1 MKILFF
7 TENLRAGGKERRITE
22 LIRHLIRVGGFEV
35 KLVLT
40 ADIIHYEE
48 IHHLNIPIH
57 IIERRWIKKDPGI
70 FFRFYRI
77 ARAFRPDVIHA
88 WGHMTAFY
96 AIPARILLNVP
107 LINNEIVD
115 ATIGKPLL
123 FRKLVFHFS
132 DRIIANSR
140 AGLLAY
146 KAPIEKS
153 TVIVNGFA
161 ADRLRITDSEEDI
174 RKKYGITTP
183 YIIAMVASFLP
194 YKDYRT
200 FLKAAVIISAE
211 REDVTFLCVGDGD
224 DSSARSLVPFRF
236 RHRILFPGRQTQVER
251 LMSVCTIGVLT
262 THTGFHGEGIS
273 NALMEFMALGK
284 PVIATRHGGT
294 PELVDDGITGFLIA
308 AFSIRQLRD
317 MITWL
322 LVHPDLRKGMGKRAH
337 QMIADRFSMDRML
350 ESFQREY
357 HHLVDGEVTTV
368 PSTAA

>member
-1 MKILFF
+1 M
-7 TENLRAGGKERRITE
+7 E
-22 LIRHLIRVGGFEV
+22 
-35 KLVLT
+35 LVLT

-48 IHHLNIPIH
+48 IHQLNIPIRL
-57 IIERRWIKKDPGI
+57 IERRWIRKDPGI
-70 FFRFYRI
+70 FFRFFRI
-77 ARAFRPDVIHA
+77 AKAFRPDVIHA

-146 KAPIEKS
+146 KAPGEKS

-161 ADRLRITDSEEDI
+161 ADRLRITESEKDI
-174 RKKYGITTP
+174 REKYGITTP
-183 YIIAMVASFLP
+183 YTIAMVASFLP

-200 FLKAAVIISAE
+200 FLEAAVNISAE
-211 REDVTFLCVGDGD
+211 RTDVTFLCVGDGD
-224 DSSARSLVPFRF
+224 DSSARNLVPVRF
-236 RHRILFPGRQTQVER
+236 RQRILFPGRQTQVER

-294 PELVDDGITGFLIA
+294 PELVDDGITGFLID
-308 AFSIRQLRD
+308 AFSVRQLRE
-317 MITWL
+317 MIIWL
-322 LVHPDLRKGMGKRAH
+322 LVNPDLRKAMGKRAH
-337 QMIADRFSMDRML
+337 QTIAGRFSMARML

-357 HHLVDGEVTTV
+357 HHIVDGEVTTV